1 MSLIKLVGS
10 ESAIGDIVPLKRSSP
25 RHFDENGN
33 MGITPD
39 KKGGFGDMVVDAM
52 NNVNDAEMK
61 STNLMQQMITDPDS
75 VNVHDVTIAMA
86 KAEMAVNLT
95 KSVIDGAVKAYKE
108 IISTR

>member
-1 MSLIKLVGS
+1 MKLVGP
-10 ESAIGDIVPLKRSSP
+10 ENAFGDMVKLKRSSP
-25 RHFDENGN
+25 RHFDETGKL
-33 MGITPD
+33 GLD
-39 KKGGFGDMVVDAM
+39 AEKKGGFGDMLVDAM
-52 NNVNDAEMK
+52 NSANDAEMN
-61 STNLMQQMITDPDS
+61 SASLMQQMITDPDS

>member
-1 MSLIKLVGS
+1 MKMVG
-10 ESAIGDIVPLKRSSP
+10 
-25 RHFDENGN
+25 
-33 MGITPD
+33 PD
-39 KKGGFGDMVVDAM
+39 AAFGDMVQLKRSRPRHFNESGVMAANPVKTGKFGEMVTDALNSA
-52 NNVNDAEMK
+52 NNAEMD
-61 STNLMQQMITDPDS
+61 SAGLMQQMITDPDS

>member
-1 MSLIKLVGS
+1 MSLINLVGS
-10 ESAIGDIVPLKRSSP
+10 DTAIGDVIQLKKSSP
-25 RHFDENGN
+25 RHFDENGK
-33 MGITPD
+33 MGIVPD
-39 KKGGFGDMVVDAM
+39 KKGGFGDMVVNAM
-52 NNVNDAEMK
+52 NSANDAEMK
-61 STNLMQQMITDPDS
+61 STDLMQQMITDPDS

>member
-1 MSLIKLVGS
+1 MSLMNLVGP
-10 ESAIGDIVPLKRSSP
+10 ENAIGDLVSLKRSRP
-25 RHFDENGN
+25 KHFDENGK
-33 MGITPD
+33 MGEAID
-39 KKGGFGDMVVDAM
+39 NKGGFGDMVVKAM
-52 NNVNDAEMK
+52 NSANDSQMK
-61 STNLMQQMITDPDS
+61 SSDLMQQMITDPDS

>member
-1 MSLIKLVGS
+1 MSLMKMIGP
-10 ESAIGDIVPLKRSSP
+10 ESAFGDVVQLKRSRP
-25 RHFDENGN
+25 NHFNENGQMAAN
-33 MGITPD
+33 PVKT
-39 KKGGFGDMVVDAM
+39 GGFGEMV
-52 NNVNDAEMK
+52 NNALNSANNTEME
-61 STNLMQQMITDPDS
+61 SAGLMQQMITDPDS